1 MSERPSV
8 MMAMITLG
16 GMVWYVIM
24 YFFCIFYTGRQNET
38 FIFWM
43 IVMHP
48 EKSAPKMSSGEKA
61 AAKKEQA
68 KINKAKANPELA
80 AMNKEKADAKR
91 LRRKESGST
100 KSFK

>member
-1 MSERPSV
+1 
-8 MMAMITLG
+8 
-16 GMVWYVIM
+16 
-24 YFFCIFYTGRQNET
+24 
-38 FIFWM
+38 
-43 IVMHP
+43 MHP
-48 EKSAPKMSSGEKA
+48 EKPAPKMSSGEKA

-80 AMNKEKADAKR
+80 AENKEKADAKR